1 LRSVDGIVRYA
12 QNAETTA
19 DDLKKVNEM
28 QDAGRA
34 PVVRGHGWVE
44 RILSRTPRRHHP
56 APQLARFLVVGAGNT
71 VLSFVVYRLL
81 LALGAWYVL
90 AAPLA
95 FAVGAV
101 NGYVFNRRWT
111 FGARDTT
118 RARVL
123 YVAVQVVGALSTSLL
138 VLLFVRAAGTGR
150 VSAYLAAVPLVTL
163 GMFAAN
169 RLWTFAE
176 RN

>member
-1 LRSVDGIVRYA
+1 VDDRTVDHI
-12 QNAETTA
+12 
-19 DDLKKVNEM
+19 

-34 PVVRGHGWVE
+34 PVSGGQSWAERVR
-44 RILSRTPRRHHP
+44 TRRDHP
-56 APQLARFLVVGAGNT
+56 APQLGRFLVVGLGNT
-71 VLSFVVYRLL
+71 VLSFIVYRLL
-81 LALGAWYVL
+81 LAVGAWYLL

-101 NGYVFNRRWT
+101 NGFVFNRRWT
-111 FGARDTT
+111 FDARDTT

-123 YVAVQVVGALSTSLL
+123 YVTVQVVGAASTSLL
-138 VLLFVRAAGTGR
+138 VLLFVRVAGTGR
-150 VSAYLAAVPLVTL
+150 VGAFLAAVPPVTL

-176 RN
+176 RD

>member
-1 LRSVDGIVRYA
+1 
-12 QNAETTA
+12 
-19 DDLKKVNEM
+19 
-28 QDAGRA
+28 
-34 PVVRGHGWVE
+34 
-44 RILSRTPRRHHP
+44 
-56 APQLARFLVVGAGNT
+56 
-71 VLSFVVYRLL
+71 VLSFIVYRLL
-81 LALGAWYVL
+81 LAVGAWYLL

-101 NGYVFNRRWT
+101 NGFVFNRRWT

-123 YVAVQVVGALSTSLL
+123 YVMVQVVGAVSTSLL
-138 VLLFVRAAGTGR
+138 VLLFVSVAGTGR
-150 VSAYLAAVPLVTL
+150 VVAYLAAVPLVTL

-176 RN
+176 RS

>member
-1 LRSVDGIVRYA
+1 MREKI
-12 QNAETTA
+12 A
-19 DDLKKVNEM
+19 DDGMNQM

-34 PVVRGHGWVE
+34 PAARGKRWADPA
-44 RILSRTPRRHHP
+44 RSRMLRRDHP
-56 APQLARFLVVGAGNT
+56 VPQLARFLVVGLGNT
-71 VLSFVVYRLL
+71 LLSFIVYRLL
-81 LALGAWYVL
+81 LAVGAWYLL

-101 NGYVFNRRWT
+101 NGFVFNRRWT

-123 YVAVQVVGALSTSLL
+123 YVTVQVAGAVSTSLL
-138 VLLFVRAAGTGR
+138 VLLFVRVAGTGR
-150 VSAYLAAVPLVTL
+150 VGAYLAAVPPVTL

-169 RLWTFAE
+169 RLWTFAG
-176 RN
+176 RR

>member
-1 LRSVDGIVRYA
+1 
-12 QNAETTA
+12 
-19 DDLKKVNEM
+19 
-28 QDAGRA
+28 
-34 PVVRGHGWVE
+34 
-44 RILSRTPRRHHP
+44 
-56 APQLARFLVVGAGNT
+56 
-71 VLSFVVYRLL
+71 VLSFIVYRLL
-81 LALGAWYVL
+81 LAVGAWYLL

-101 NGYVFNRRWT
+101 NGFVFNRRWT

-123 YVAVQVVGALSTSLL
+123 YVMVQVVGAISTSLL
-138 VLLFVRAAGTGR
+138 VLLFVRVAGTGR
-150 VSAYLAAVPLVTL
+150 VGAYLAAVPPVTL

-169 RLWTFAE
+169 RRWTFAE

>member
-1 LRSVDGIVRYA
+1 MKSVDGFVRRA
-12 QNAETTA
+12 HNARKTA
-19 DDLKKVNEM
+19 DDRKVNQI

-34 PVVRGHGWVE
+34 PVSGGQSWAERVR
-44 RILSRTPRRHHP
+44 TRRDHP
-56 APQLARFLVVGAGNT
+56 APQLGRFLVVGLGNT
-71 VLSFVVYRLL
+71 VLSFIVYRLL
-81 LALGAWYVL
+81 LAVGAWYLL

-101 NGYVFNRRWT
+101 NGFVFNRRWT

-123 YVAVQVVGALSTSLL
+123 YVTVQVVGAISTSLL
-138 VLLFVRAAGTGR
+138 VLLFVRVAGTGR
-150 VSAYLAAVPLVTL
+150 VLAYLVAVPPVTL
-163 GMFAAN
+163 GMFVAN

-176 RN
+176 QD